1 MITIKGPQ
9 GLRLILDRKKVIVND
24 PGQDTPQIVELAG
37 AMATLACAIGEGE
50 LDAGWRGVKRLSPVQ
65 SQWLL
70 DVETAANDWTY
81 DLREDA
87 VKEILKVKGTN
98 GYQES

>member
-1 MITIKGPQ
+1 M
-9 GLRLILDRKKVIVND
+9 
-24 PGQDTPQIVELAG
+24 
-37 AMATLACAIGEGE
+37 
-50 LDAGWRGVKRLSPVQ
+50 KRLSPVQ

-70 DVETAANDWTY
+70 DVEAAANDWTY
-81 DLREDA
+81 DLKEDA